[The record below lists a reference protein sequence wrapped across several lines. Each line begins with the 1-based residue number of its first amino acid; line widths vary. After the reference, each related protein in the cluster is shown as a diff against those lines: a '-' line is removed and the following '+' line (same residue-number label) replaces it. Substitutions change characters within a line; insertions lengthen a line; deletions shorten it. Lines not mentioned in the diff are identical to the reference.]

1 MPSEAWLSVL
11 GAENRND
18 RVCVA
23 VTHLVLCL
31 QESNLLHV
39 SLVGDSFE
47 LGHPVIDW
55 LAVLLFD

>member
-1 MPSEAWLSVL
+1 
-11 GAENRND
+11 
-18 RVCVA
+18 VA